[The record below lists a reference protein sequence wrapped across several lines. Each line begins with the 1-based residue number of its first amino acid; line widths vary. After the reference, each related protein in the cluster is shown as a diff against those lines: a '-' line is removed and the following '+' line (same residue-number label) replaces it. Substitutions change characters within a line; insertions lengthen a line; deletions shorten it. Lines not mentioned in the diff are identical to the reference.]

1 MKRRTE
7 TLVVA
12 LAATVAAFLLL
23 GRAGEGGG
31 GTAARH
37 ETPAGSHVVHGR
49 GVSEDARGFVDSLR
63 AEPPLL
69 SVFRQSMLASM
80 LRWPNGE
87 AVGTDSHTMGG
98 ENGDVGY
105 YKMISHDR
113 RWAPIYEDR
122 GAGLIGTIWMA
133 QSRAQLSWNVSTIRM
148 VVEVDGKEVIN
159 TLVGDIQVDLGS
171 TSTLFRFPM
180 TGHRENP
187 YWNGVFIKIPIV
199 YKKLCRILV
208 NVAHGR
214 PQPAVGYDPMTT
226 PLYYQVIVSK
236 HRPQSP
242 GEFPLTLPSF
252 TGEEDSQSLVDLLAK
267 RPPRICRTYVNNT
280 FKAALSRENP
290 TFEMD
295 AQTVGGGTT
304 SGGFVQAFGFQIS
317 CRGCDRIRRS
327 HLRSVRLQITF
338 DGADSPQVDTPLGL
352 LFGLSEGEHRN
363 PWSEVTTGPSWVF
376 RLWQDGASNTTALG
390 WADFLMPFFRTM
402 RIRMVLAADARDG
415 VSIKGRFE
423 VAPIAFLLDVLRL
436 VANRS
441 SAVPIEKDLG
451 YFNLA
456 VRGGIADA
464 YDREDFIGA
473 NVSSWGNVVHHVA
486 FVETNTT
493 ADDPPVRKDPSWESD
508 ARLMADG
515 RETPFFWYTGVEDY
529 ALTAHTMSHFS
540 DPGYPLF
547 GSPSRYT
554 LSWAS
559 LMFTMYSTQYVD
571 FLPFQ
576 GNFVL
581 AWMHGQNWA
590 GNDSYTWAE
599 RHSNYETVKFEQAVF
614 FYGRPEQKNT
624 LILTDTLQ
632 IGDAKSESSHRH
644 RIRGAFAMQ
653 TLRSMFEGI
662 HDRRR
667 IEHPT
672 RVILPVAC
680 PPNMQRDAGSDFVL
694 RRSGSYPEELSRG
707 GLREACVVAEIEF
720 RVAIDPANRGVV
732 IRRTLD
738 YYHIDQHA
746 QVWIDGVR
754 APDWLTL
761 GCNRKLRWRE
771 EDYRVEP
778 RFSAGKSRLDVR
790 LRVLKYRR
798 PPNAACEGTFDHERD
813 WDEASLRAL
822 LPPEDRD
829 VVTVAPDHVNDP
841 PPAEPWLT
849 RPEHKTLSYA
859 SPASFSPWTDVMYR
873 VFSVM

>member
-1 MKRRTE
+1 MKRRKE
-7 TLVVA
+7 A
-12 LAATVAAFLLL
+12 LAMVLAALVGTFLFYL
-23 GRAGEGGG
+23 GRSEDGHIGDI
-31 GTAARH
+31 
-37 ETPAGSHVVHGR
+37 VHSR
-49 GVSEDARGFVDSLR
+49 SVSEDARSFVEALR

-69 SVFRQSMLASM
+69 SAFRQSSLASL
-80 LRWPNGE
+80 LRWPNSE

-122 GAGLIGTIWMA
+122 GAGLVGTIWMA
-133 QSRAQLSWNVSTIRM
+133 QSRAELDWNVSTIRI
-148 VVEVDGKEVIN
+148 VIEVDGREVVN
-159 TLVGDIQVDLGS
+159 TLVGDIQAAMGS
-171 TSTLFRFPM
+171 SALFRFPM

-187 YWNGVFIKIPIV
+187 YWNGVFIKIPIA
-199 YKKLCRILV
+199 YKKLCRIIV

-214 PQPAVGYDPMTT
+214 PQPADYYDPMTT
-226 PLYYQVIVSK
+226 PLYYEVIASK

-242 GEFPLTLPSF
+242 GEFPLTLPTF
-252 TGEEDSQSLVDLLAK
+252 TAEEDSQALVDFLSRRL
-267 RPPRICRTYVNNT
+267 PRICQTYVNNS
-280 FKAALSRENP
+280 FEAVLSREKS

-304 SGGFVQAFGFQIS
+304 NGGFVQAFGFQIS

-338 DGADSPQVDTPLGL
+338 DGAESPQVDAPLGL

-376 RLWQDGASNTTALG
+376 RLWQNGSSNTTALG

-402 RIRMVLAADARDG
+402 RIRMVLAGDARDG
-415 VSIKGRFE
+415 VSVKGRFE
-423 VAPIAFLLDVLRL
+423 VAPIAFLLDVLHL

-451 YFNLA
+451 HFNLA

-473 NVSSWGNVVHHVA
+473 NVSSWGNLVHQVA
-486 FVETNTT
+486 FVEMNGT
-493 ADDPPVRKDPSWESD
+493 AHSPEGRKDPSWESD
-508 ARLMADG
+508 ARLMIDG

-529 ALTAHTMSHFS
+529 AFTAHTMTHFS

-547 GSPSRYT
+547 GAPSRYA

-559 LMFTMYSTQYVD
+559 FMYTMYSTQYVD

-576 GNFVL
+576 SSFQL
-581 AWMHGQNWA
+581 SWMHGQNWA
-590 GNDSYTWAE
+590 DNDSYPWAE
-599 RHSNYETVKFEQAVF
+599 RHNNYETVKFDQAIF

-841 PPAEPWLT
+841 PPPPEPWLT
-849 RPEHKTLSYA
+849 RPEHKVLSYA
-859 SPASFSPWTDVMYR
+859 TAMSFSPWTDVMYR